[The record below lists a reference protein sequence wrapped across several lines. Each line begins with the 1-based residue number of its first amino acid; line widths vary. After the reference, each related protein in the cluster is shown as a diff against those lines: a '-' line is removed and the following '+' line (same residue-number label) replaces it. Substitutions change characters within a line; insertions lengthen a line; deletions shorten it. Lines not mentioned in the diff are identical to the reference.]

1 MKRVSDLN
9 DPEKV
14 NDLLNVLFSA
24 TGKKSKLKVSIPR
37 DSILRLS
44 LDEVD
49 YDFNIDFE
57 LQTNLWFV
65 DS

>member
-1 MKRVSDLN
+1 MSDLN

-24 TGKKSKLKVSIPR
+24 TGKKSNLKVSVPG
-37 DSILRLS
+37 DSILRLT
-44 LDEVD
+44 LDEAD
-49 YDFNIDFE
+49 YDFNVEFE
-57 LQTNLWFV
+57 VQTGFWFL